1 MSAESGY
8 VSTPGGL
15 YPAGTVPDESSSAI
29 QQAKDMLFVD
39 TALGPFLTALGQNYG
54 IPRPRLAPADD
65 ETYRLIIQAIAF
77 LPKTI
82 LSTLYYLMQAV
93 FGSQAV
99 YTTFGQRPW
108 RIYEVNPNEF
118 IIEIPYEL
126 LGTSNENASYLH
138 GFAGLVL
145 AGATSTVISCQGDA
159 RAAAV
164 DVVGLGLSIWSG
176 TAYEEHSITA
186 VTYDP
191 STNLSQL
198 TVVSAFSFT
207 PAPNAPF
214 FITVPGDTLSSFR
227 GDYLAP
233 IWYLRGTLT
242 SSDLD
247 LATDSG
253 LAMTTNQYAGFY
265 LRLRDGRIHY
275 PILGNTTTT
284 FTLAANASKPS
295 LGYYAVV
302 ASPVDGDEEADGIAT
317 PPHADRVYITGD
329 GRLEIVKY
337 YMLEIT
343 RASGVVL
350 RIEKV

>member
-8 VSTPGGL
+8 ISTPGGP

-65 ETYRLIIQAIAF
+65 DTYRLIIQAIAF

-82 LSTLYYLMQAV
+82 LSTLYYLMQSV
-93 FGSQAV
+93 FGSQSV

-145 AGATSTVISCQGDA
+145 AGATSTVLSCHGDV
-159 RAAAV
+159 RTAAV
-164 DVVGLGLSIWSG
+164 DLTALGVSVWSG
-176 TAYEEHSITA
+176 TVFEEQSITA
-186 VTYDP
+186 VTYDLP
-191 STNLSQL
+191 TNVSQV
-198 TVVSAFSFT
+198 TVVSPFSFT
-207 PAPNAPF
+207 PAPNTPF
-214 FITVPGDTLSSFR
+214 FITVPGDTVSSFR

-242 SSDLD
+242 ASLADQ
-247 LATDSG
+247 ATDSG
-253 LAMTTNQYAGFY
+253 LAMTTDQYVGFY
-265 LRLRDGRIHY
+265 LRLRGGRIHY
-275 PILGNTTTT
+275 PIVGNTTTT
-284 FTLAANASKPS
+284 FMLAANGAVPS
-295 LGYYAVV
+295 LSYYAVV

-317 PPHADRVYITGD
+317 PPHADRVYVTGD

-337 YMLEIT
+337 YMVEIT

-350 RIEKV
+350 RIEKI